1 MTFIVRRPPR
11 TLLENAVKSFVYLVV
26 VWFGLALLFRRYL
39 IAHLLSGG
47 PFRTPIGHRP
57 IGWSGTTGAVAV
69 SAVGP
74 SEMSARRVAGG
85 Q

>member
-1 MTFIVRRPPR
+1 M
-11 TLLENAVKSFVYLVV
+11 KSVVYLVV
-26 VWFGLALLFRRYL
+26 VWFGLAMLFRRYL

-57 IGWSGTTGAVAV
+57 IEWSGTTSAVAV

-74 SEMSARRVAGG
+74 YEVPARRVAGG